1 MNRQTIFLY
10 GPPGSGKS
18 TIGRVLA
25 ANLDSPFFD
34 LDNEIE
40 NEAKKPVWKI
50 FSDEGEAAFR
60 QHETRAL
67 NQIAGRTTA
76 IIALGG
82 GALLSKVN
90 REIVEANGRVVVL
103 DAPIDVMV
111 ERLETDPNQ
120 RPLLTGDLREKLA
133 NLMASRAD
141 HYASF
146 PYHVDTGIADAEK
159 AAWEVQIHLGT
170 FHVKGSDTG
179 GAGSACAYDVSIQPG
194 LLEVTG
200 FEMAARGWTGPV
212 ALVTDDNVGPLYA
225 EQVMN
230 SLRKSGFPTQMLQI
244 PAGEDFKTIHT
255 INLLWEFF
263 LSNELDRSSTVVA
276 LGGGVV
282 SDLAGF
288 AAATY
293 LRGIRWVCLPTSLL
307 SMADA
312 SIGGKTGADLPSGKN
327 LIGAFHAP
335 SLVLTDPGVLATLPA
350 REFRGGMAEVIK
362 HGIISDPL
370 LFEAC
375 QKLSELPE
383 ENIHNSTMT
392 PIIRRAIATK
402 VKVIEQDPL
411 EQNIRAILNAGHTIG
426 HAIELASN
434 FRLSHGEA
442 VSIGLVVE
450 TRMAE
455 EMGVAE
461 TGLTEK
467 ISRVLAGVG
476 LPVEFPADLNREMVE
491 KAIFRDKKRAG
502 NGVKFALPVKIGQ
515 AKYGISLTLDEIRR
529 NHAFHS
535 CFTRS

>member
-1 MNRQTIFLY
+1 MNMQTIFLY

-18 TIGRVLA
+18 TVGRILA
-25 ANLDSPFFD
+25 ANLDRPFFD
-34 LDNEIE
+34 LDDEIE
-40 NEAKKPVWKI
+40 KAAGTPIWRI
-50 FSDEGEAAFR
+50 FSDAGEPAFR
-60 QHETRAL
+60 QQETTVL
-67 NQIAGRTTA
+67 KQLIGRGSA

-82 GALLSKVN
+82 GALLSSEN
-90 REIVEANGRVVVL
+90 RMSVETNGRVVVL
-103 DAPIDVMV
+103 DSPLDVMCK
-111 ERLETDPNQ
+111 RLAADPNQ
-120 RPLLTGDLREKLA
+120 RPLLAGQLKEKLA
-133 NLMASRAD
+133 NLMSTRSD
-141 HYASF
+141 HYTSF
-146 PYHVDTGIADAEK
+146 SRHVETGFISPEE
-159 AAWEVQIHLGT
+159 AAWQAQILLGT
-170 FHVKGSDTG
+170 FRVKETGTG
-179 GAGSACAYDVSIQPG
+179 GAGSARAYDVSIQPG
-194 LLEVTG
+194 LLLEAG
-200 FEMAARGWTGPV
+200 PEMKARGMSGTV
-212 ALVTDDNVGPLYA
+212 ALITDDNVGPIYA
-225 EQVMN
+225 SQVIE
-230 SLRKSGFPTQMLQI
+230 SLEKSGFKVNELQI
-244 PAGEDFKTIHT
+244 RAGEDNKTIQT
-255 INLLWEFF
+255 VNLIWDFF
-263 LSNELDRSSTVVA
+263 LSNEMDRGSTVVA

-335 SLVLTDPGVLATLPA
+335 SLVLTDPRVLATLPV

-383 ENIHNSTMT
+383 ENIHNRTMT
-392 PIIRRAIATK
+392 PIICRAIAAK

-411 EQNIRAILNAGHTIG
+411 EKNIRAILNAGHTIG
-426 HAIELASN
+426 HAVELASN
-434 FRLSHGEA
+434 YRLSHGEA

-455 EMGVAE
+455 EMGLAE
-461 TGLTEK
+461 SGLSDK
-467 ISRVLAGVG
+467 IRRVLSGVD
-476 LPVEFPADLNREMVE
+476 LPVEFPDGMDRETVE

-502 NGVKFALPVKIGQ
+502 SGVKYALPVKIGQ
-515 AKYGISLTLDEIRR
+515 AKYGISLTLDELRR
-529 NHAFHS
+529 NHVFDS

>member
-1 MNRQTIFLY
+1 MNTQTIFLY

-18 TIGRVLA
+18 TIGRILA
-25 ANLDSPFFD
+25 ANLDRPFFD
-34 LDNEIE
+34 LDDEIE
-40 NEAKKPVWKI
+40 KAAGTPVWQI
-50 FSDEGEAAFR
+50 FSDAGEPAFR
-60 QHETRAL
+60 QQETTMLKQLVER
-67 NQIAGRTTA
+67 GSV

-82 GALLSKVN
+82 GALLSSDN
-90 REIVEANGRVVVL
+90 RMFVESNGRVIVL
-103 DAPIDVMV
+103 DAPLDVLLS
-111 ERLETDPNQ
+111 RLEADPNQ
-120 RPLLTGDLREKLA
+120 RPLLAGQLEEKLTKLLSA
-133 NLMASRAD
+133 RCD

-146 PYHVDTGIADAEK
+146 PCHVEAGSINPEES
-159 AAWEVQIHLGT
+159 AWQAQILLGT
-170 FHVKGSDTG
+170 FRVKETGEG
-179 GAGSACAYDVSIQPG
+179 GAGSARAYDVSIQPG
-194 LLEVTG
+194 ILKATG
-200 FEMAARGWTGPV
+200 PEMNARGMSGLV
-212 ALVTDDNVGPLYA
+212 ALITDDNVGPIYA
-225 EQVMN
+225 ARVIE
-230 SLRKSGFPTQMLQI
+230 SLEKSGFTVNVLQI
-244 PAGEDFKTIHT
+244 PAGEDNKTIQ
-255 INLLWEFF
+255 IVNLMWDFF
-263 LSNELDRSSTVVA
+263 LANELDRGSTVVA

-335 SLVLTDPGVLATLPA
+335 SLVLTDPDVLATLPA
-350 REFRGGMAEVIK
+350 REFRGGLAEVIK
-362 HGIISDPL
+362 HGIISDPQ

-375 QKLSELPE
+375 NMLPELTE
-383 ENIHNSTMT
+383 ENIHSISMT
-392 PIIRRAIATK
+392 PIIRRAVSVK
-402 VKVIEQDPL
+402 VKVIEEDPL
-411 EQNIRAILNAGHTIG
+411 ERNIRAILNAGHTIG

-461 TGLTEK
+461 TGLSDT
-467 ISRVLAGVG
+467 ISRVLSGMD
-476 LPVEFPADLNREMVE
+476 LPVDFPADLNRETVE
-491 KAIFRDKKRAG
+491 KIIFRDKKRAG
-502 NGVKFALPVKIGQ
+502 SGVKFALPVKIGQ
-515 AKYGISLTLDEIRR
+515 ANYGICLTLDELRR

>member
-1 MNRQTIFLY
+1 MTGQTIFLY

-25 ANLDSPFFD
+25 ANLDYHFFD
-34 LDNEIE
+34 LDSEIE
-40 NEAKKPVWKI
+40 NEAGKPVWKI

-60 QHETRAL
+60 QRETGTL
-67 NQIAGRTTA
+67 NQMAGRGSSV
-76 IIALGG
+76 IALGG
-82 GALLSKVN
+82 GALLSKGN
-90 REIVEANGRVVVL
+90 RKTVEANGRVVIL
-103 DAPIDVMV
+103 DAPIDVMC
-111 ERLETDPNQ
+111 ERLEADPNQ
-120 RPLLTGDLREKLA
+120 RPLLAGNLSEKLT
-133 NLMASRAD
+133 NLMTSRAD

-146 PYHVDTGIADAEK
+146 PYHVDTGIANAEK
-159 AAWEVQIHLGT
+159 AAWQVQILLGT
-170 FHVKGSDTG
+170 FHVKGLDIG

-194 LLEVTG
+194 LLEATG

-225 EQVMN
+225 ERVMD
-230 SLRKSGFPTQMLQI
+230 SLKNSGFSTQVIQI
-244 PAGEDFKTIHT
+244 PAGEDFKTIQT

-263 LSNELDRSSTVVA
+263 LANELDRSGTVVA

-335 SLVLTDPGVLATLPA
+335 SLVLTDPDVLSTLPE
-350 REFRGGMAEVIK
+350 RELHGGLAEVIK
-362 HGIISDPL
+362 HGIISDPQ

-375 QKLSELPE
+375 AKYTEFSEE
-383 ENIHNSTMT
+383 EIRGVYLTNI
-392 PIIRRAIATK
+392 ICRAVAAK
-402 VKVIEQDPL
+402 VNVIQQDPL
-411 EQNIRAILNAGHTIG
+411 EKNIRAILNAGHTIG
-426 HAIELASN
+426 HAVELASN
-434 FRLSHGEA
+434 YRFNHGEA

-455 EMGVAE
+455 EMSVAE
-461 TGLTEK
+461 TGLAEE

-476 LPVEFPADLNREMVE
+476 LPVEFPDDLDRDTVE

>member
-1 MNRQTIFLY
+1 MNTQIIFLY

-18 TIGRVLA
+18 TVGRILA
-25 ANLDSPFFD
+25 ANLDRPFFD
-34 LDNEIE
+34 LDDEIE
-40 NEAKKPVWKI
+40 KAAGTPIWRI
-50 FSDEGEAAFR
+50 FSDAGEPAFR
-60 QHETRAL
+60 QQETTVL
-67 NQIAGRTTA
+67 KQLIGRGSA

-82 GALLSKVN
+82 GALLSSEN
-90 REIVEANGRVVVL
+90 QMSVETNGRVVVL
-103 DAPIDVMV
+103 DSPLDVMCK
-111 ERLETDPNQ
+111 RLKADPNQ
-120 RPLLTGDLREKLA
+120 RPLLAGQLEEKLA
-133 NLMASRAD
+133 KLMSTRSD

-146 PYHVDTGIADAEK
+146 SRHVETGFISPEE
-159 AAWEVQIHLGT
+159 AAWQTQILLGT
-170 FHVKGSDTG
+170 FRVKGTGTG

-194 LLEVTG
+194 LLLEAG
-200 FEMAARGWTGPV
+200 PEMKARGMSGTV
-212 ALVTDDNVGPLYA
+212 ALITDDNVGPIYA
-225 EQVMN
+225 SQVIE
-230 SLRKSGFPTQMLQI
+230 SLEKSGFTVKAFQI
-244 PAGEDFKTIHT
+244 RAGEDNKTFQT
-255 INLLWEFF
+255 VNLIWDFF
-263 LSNELDRSSTVVA
+263 LSNEMDRGSTVVA

-335 SLVLTDPGVLATLPA
+335 SLVLTDPGVLATLPV

-383 ENIHNSTMT
+383 ENIHNRTMT
-392 PIIRRAIATK
+392 PIICRAIAAK

-411 EQNIRAILNAGHTIG
+411 EKNIRAILNAGHTIG
-426 HAIELASN
+426 HAVELASN
-434 FRLSHGEA
+434 YRLSHGEA

-455 EMGVAE
+455 EMGLAE
-461 TGLTEK
+461 SGLSDK
-467 ISRVLAGVG
+467 IRRVLSGVD
-476 LPVEFPADLNREMVE
+476 LPVEFPDGMDRETVE

-502 NGVKFALPVKIGQ
+502 SGVKFALPVRIGL
-515 AKYGISLTLDEIRR
+515 AKYGISLTLDELRR
-529 NHAFHS
+529 NHVFDS